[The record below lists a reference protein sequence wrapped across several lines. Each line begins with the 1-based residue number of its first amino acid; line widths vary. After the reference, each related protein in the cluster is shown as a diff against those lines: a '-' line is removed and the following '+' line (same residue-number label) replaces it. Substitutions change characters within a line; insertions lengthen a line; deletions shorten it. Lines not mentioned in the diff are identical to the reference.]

1 MLVLVEDLERLI
13 SFPRVRELNGR
24 IRISKSGLFLGDH
37 ATSFLA
43 INMDTNPWLKS
54 SLKGMQCIKRGSRE
68 EGPARHTKATPRKLL
83 GIKDL

>member
-1 MLVLVEDLERLI
+1 MPTRPCTEVSGLFEKDVFMLVLVEDLERLI

-43 INMDTNPWLKS
+43 IINMDTNP
-54 SLKGMQCIKRGSRE
+54 
-68 EGPARHTKATPRKLL
+68 
-83 GIKDL
+83 

>member
-43 INMDTNPWLKS
+43 INMDTNP
-54 SLKGMQCIKRGSRE
+54 
-68 EGPARHTKATPRKLL
+68 
-83 GIKDL
+83 